1 MNLKLKAALFTASML
16 FFMFVGASF
25 ANLMIDM
32 FGGMAVVY
40 GLGVLF
46 LGWALFNLYTIKL
59 SELETLEKLNGDR
72 ND

>member
-1 MNLKLKAALFTASML
+1 MNLKLKAALFTLSML

-40 GLGVLF
+40 GVGVLF

>member
-1 MNLKLKAALFTASML
+1 MNLKLKAALFTVSML
-16 FFMFVGASF
+16 FFMFVGASG
-25 ANLMIDM
+25 ANLLIEM
-32 FGGMAVVY
+32 FGGMVVVY